1 MVYYLQD
8 WWWLWGKPA
17 EFFTRFEGP
26 IEKFVKTLGRD
37 EVIVIP
43 ETHVAA
49 IMPEMKAPAMG
60 GTISAP
66 AMMASSA
73 RKPVWWHGGM
83 RSPHLHYKDKVYL
96 LTQKQWDT
104 FMKEH
109 ILPSFQEKL
118 TTMKSVSFNEAMSI
132 SDALSATPI
141 QPPIV
146 SERAGLALWT

>member
-26 IEKFVKTLGRD
+26 IEKYVKTLGKD

-66 AMMASSA
+66 AMTASSV

-96 LTQKQWDT
+96 LTQNQWDT

-109 ILPSFQEKL
+109 IMPSFQEKL
-118 TTMKSVSFNEAMSI
+118 TKMKSVS
-132 SDALSATPI
+132 L
-141 QPPIV
+141 Q
-146 SERAGLALWT
+146 